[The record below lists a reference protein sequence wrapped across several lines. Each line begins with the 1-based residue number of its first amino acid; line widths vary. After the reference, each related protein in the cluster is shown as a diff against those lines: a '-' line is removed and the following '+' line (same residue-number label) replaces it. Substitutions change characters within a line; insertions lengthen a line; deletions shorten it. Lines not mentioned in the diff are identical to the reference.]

1 MSISIKTKLGYGFGA
16 FGKDFAIGIVYMY
29 LMYYYTDIVGLSV
42 GVVGAIFLI
51 ARIWDAIN
59 DPIMGWIVNNTRS
72 RWGKFK
78 PWILVGTIANS
89 ITLFLLFSAH
99 LIDDNYRLAY
109 VAITYIAWGMT
120 YTIMDIPFWSLVP
133 TITLD
138 KKEREQ
144 LVPYPRFFA
153 SLAGFV
159 TAGITLP
166 FVNYIGGEDK
176 GFGFQMF
183 TLILIFFFVI
193 STIVTLWSVKEV
205 YSSGQVIND
214 PDIHVK
220 QEESLNLKEM
230 IKIIFKNDQL
240 FCLLGM
246 ALSYNIASNII
257 TGFAIYYFTYVIGDD
272 SLFPYYMSYAG
283 AANLI
288 ALIFFHKLVSF
299 FGRRILWACASI
311 MPILGCCVLVYC
323 AIIESHSATIILF
336 AGMLLSVGSG
346 LFWVLQVIMVA
357 DTVDYGEYKLNVRC
371 ESIAYSVQTLVVK
384 AGSAFAAFFIG
395 VMLAIVGYIPN
406 AMQTLETMAG
416 MQYIMILLP
425 SIFFAITLFL
435 YFKYYKLN
443 GNFLRKIQIT
453 LLDKYR
459 KTPNSEII
467 SQHKTEPSAV
477 IIDKAKILS

>member
-1 MSISIKTKLGYGFGA
+1 MSVSIKTKLGYGFGA

-42 GVVGAIFLI
+42 GVVGALFLI
-51 ARIWDAIN
+51 ARIWDALT
-59 DPIMGWIVNNTRS
+59 DPIMGWVVNITRS

-78 PWILVGTIANS
+78 PWILVGTIINS
-89 ITLFLLFSAH
+89 VVLFLLFSAH
-99 LIDDNYRLAY
+99 TIDAEYRLAY

-138 KKEREQ
+138 KQEREE
-144 LVPYPRFFA
+144 LVPFPRFSA

-166 FVNYIGGEDK
+166 FVNYVGGEDK

-183 TLILIFFFVI
+183 TLVLILFFI
-193 STIVTLWSVKEV
+193 ASTIVTLWSVKEI
-205 YSSGQVIND
+205 YSSGNSNDD
-214 PDIHVK
+214 PDIHVW
-220 QEESLNLKEM
+220 QENNISLKEM
-230 IKIIFKNDQL
+230 VKIIYKNDQL

-246 ALSYNIASNII
+246 ALTYNIASNII

-283 AANLI
+283 VANLI
-288 ALIFFHKLVSF
+288 ALVFFHKLVKVFS
-299 FGRRILWACASI
+299 RRILWACASI
-311 MPILGCCVLVYC
+311 MPILGCLVLVYS
-323 AIIESHSATIILF
+323 AVTENHSAAIILF
-336 AGMLLSVGSG
+336 AGVLLSVGSG
-346 LFWVLQVIMVA
+346 FFWVLQVIMVA

-384 AGSAFAAFFIG
+384 AGSAFSAFFIG
-395 VMLAIVGYIPN
+395 IMLAMVGYIPN
-406 AMQTLETMAG
+406 VVQSKETIAG

-425 SIFFAITLFL
+425 SIFFAITLLL

-443 GNFLRKIQIT
+443 GDFCVKYK
-453 LLDKYR
+453 LLYW
-459 KTPNSEII
+459 I
-467 SQHKTEPSAV
+467 STVK
-477 IIDKAKILS
+477 